1 MKKLICLF
9 IVFLSLLTAAQELNC
24 KVVVNY
30 EGIPVSNRENLISFA
45 SEIEEYMNKTRFT
58 SGSWDGDKIDCNLTI
73 LVTGASSEVD
83 YNAQIVV
90 MSQRPIFQSQSNSL
104 MLSINDNAWGFQYE
118 KNQAL
123 YQNQSI
129 YDPITSMLDFY
140 AYLII
145 GYDLDSWQALGGTDF
160 YTKAFNIV
168 NLSATSRYKNGWE
181 RNSNSYS
188 RLGMLEDLLNEKYR
202 PFREAFADYHYGLD
216 YFSENTAITFD
227 KIEALVSNLE
237 MMKIKGNVNS
247 VLLKVFF
254 DAKNGEIIQYVSNY
268 SEKEKLLQKLA
279 KIDPP
284 HSAKYNEALD

>member
-9 IVFLSLLTAAQELNC
+9 IVFLTSLSVAQELNC
-24 KVVVNY
+24 KVSVHY
-30 EGIPVSNRENLISFA
+30 EGVPVSNRENLISFA
-45 SEIEEYMNKTRFT
+45 SQIEEYMNKTRFT
-58 SGSWDGDKIDCNLTI
+58 DGNWDGDKIDCNFTI
-73 LVTGASSEVD
+73 LITGASSEVD

-90 MSQRPIFQSQSNSL
+90 ISQRPIFQSQNNSL

-145 GYDLDSWQALGGTDF
+145 AYDLDSWQALGGTDF
-160 YTKAFNIV
+160 YNKAYNIV
-168 NLSATSRYKNGWE
+168 NLSASSRYKNGWD

-188 RLGMLEDLLNEKYR
+188 RLGMVEDLLNEKYR
-202 PFREAFADYHYGLD
+202 SFREAFANYHYGLD
-216 YFSENTAITFD
+216 YFSENPAITFE
-227 KIEALVSNLE
+227 KIVALVNTLE
-237 MMKIKGNVNS
+237 MMKNKGNINS

-254 DAKNGEIIQYVSNY
+254 DAKHGEVIQYLSNY
-268 SEKEKLLQKLA
+268 SGKDELFQKLSR
-279 KIDPP
+279 IDPP
-284 HSAKYNEALD
+284 HSAKYNEAAN